1 LTVPGGAAHT
11 VTMQKRNRMP
21 RDVNQLAK
29 LTVEMSTG
37 EVGERK
43 VTRDEISRVM
53 AEMGRRGGKI
63 GGKRKLET
71 LTPERRQEI
80 ALNAARARWAKN
92 GKH

>member
-1 LTVPGGAAHT
+1 
-11 VTMQKRNRMP
+11 
-21 RDVNQLAK
+21 VNQLAK